1 MGLGRALLDAVLRV
15 AERIGYREMRLDT
28 LPSMAEA
35 LELYRRAGFEPIAPY
50 YDNPISGSVFLTRA
64 LAPNLDKT

>member
-1 MGLGRALLDAVLRV
+1 MLDAVLRV

-50 YDNPISGSVFLTRA
+50 YHNPIAGSVYLARA
-64 LAPNLDKT
+64 LAPTVDEA